1 MPTRFS
7 INKALTWAGRLVL
20 AGVFLYAGVVKAGAS
35 EEFLLALLPFT
46 FLPLSL
52 LGPISV
58 GLPWLEILT
67 GVLILIP
74 RTSRLGSW
82 LAVGLLSAFVAFLV
96 WALSQGIVV
105 ACSCFGKDEAPSV
118 LKMLMA
124 ILRDIAMMAIAFWLI
139 FFRKSRSPE

>member
-1 MPTRFS
+1 
-7 INKALTWAGRLVL
+7 LL

-46 FLPLSL
+46 FLPVSMLA
-52 LGPISV
+52 PVSV
-58 GLPWLEILT
+58 GLPWLEILA

-74 RTSRLGSW
+74 YTSRFGSW
-82 LAVGLLSAFVAFLV
+82 LAVGLLSAFMVVLV

-105 ACSCFGKDEAPSV
+105 ACSCFGKDEDPSV
-118 LKMLMA
+118 FKMLTA
-124 ILRDIAMMAIAFWLI
+124 ILRDLALMAVAFWLI